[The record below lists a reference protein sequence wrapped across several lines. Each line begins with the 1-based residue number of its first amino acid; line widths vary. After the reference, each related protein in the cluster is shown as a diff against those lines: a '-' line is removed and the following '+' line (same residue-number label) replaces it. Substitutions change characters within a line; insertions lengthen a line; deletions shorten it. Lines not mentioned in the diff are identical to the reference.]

1 MKLIRKNDIDII
13 LQNTKNTPR
22 MAVCTYFTIDKPE
35 KFAGI
40 YTLFSKL
47 LLKGTKTRSAQ
58 ELANLIETNGIE
70 VSIKCKQDYIKVST
84 LFLNEDFDLALDIL
98 SDILENSTFENFE
111 KEVFKLKGEIVS
123 DLDSPQIKAS
133 DAFVERVYKD
143 HYYGNSLTKT
153 LNDVDKIQKQDIL
166 DTLKQ
171 IMNSKKV
178 ISIAG
183 DFSDEDKLT
192 DYFAQKFHFMK
203 NSSNSNGNDEI
214 SDLLTIPS
222 MGNTDE
228 ILKIVKNDAKQAQI
242 FKGVIVDTQFCE
254 DYPKIVVMNNIL
266 GSSGLS
272 SRLFVELRDKQGL
285 AYTVRSALEP
295 LKHSSLFYFYIG
307 TEPKNILKSLEGFK
321 IEAKKMADDFVS
333 DIELTGAK
341 ENILG
346 RLEYFS
352 QTNMQLA
359 SIAGYDYIMGLGLN
373 YEERYK
379 EKLNAVS
386 KEDVRQAAQK
396 YLLNPAVVSI
406 LAPEEYL
413 KNI

>member
-1 MKLIRKNDIDII
+1 MKLIQKDNIDII
-13 LQNTKNTPR
+13 LRNTKNTPR
-22 MAVCTYFTIDKPE
+22 MAVCMYFTIDIPE
-35 KFAGI
+35 KMAGI

-47 LLKGTKTRSAQ
+47 LLKGTKTRSAE
-58 ELANLIETNGIE
+58 ELADLIESNGIE
-70 VSIKCKQDYIKVST
+70 TSVKCKQDYLKVAT
-84 LFLNEDFDLALDIL
+84 LFLNEDFELALDIL
-98 SDILENSTFENFE
+98 SDILQNSTFENFE

-133 DAFVERVYKD
+133 DALIERVYQN
-143 HYYGNSLTKT
+143 HYYGNSLNKT
-153 LNDVDKIQKQDIL
+153 LADIDKIQKQDVIDVL
-166 DTLKQ
+166 AQ
-171 IMNSKKV
+171 IMNAKKV

-183 DFSDEDKLT
+183 DTKDEDKIV
-192 DYFAQKFHFMK
+192 DYFVQKFNFMK
-203 NSSNSNGNDEI
+203 TNNNNVSKIENV
-214 SDLLTIPS
+214 LAIPS
-222 MGNTDE
+222 LSSGED
-228 ILKIVKNDAKQAQI
+228 IIKIVKNDAKQAQI
-242 FKGVIVDTQFCE
+242 FKGIIVDTQFSE

-307 TEPKNILKSLEGFK
+307 TEPKNIEKSLEGFK
-321 IEAKKMADDFVS
+321 IESKKMVDSLVS

-359 SIAGYDYIMGLGLN
+359 SVAGYDYIMGFGLD
-373 YEERYK
+373 YEEKYK
-379 EKLNAVS
+379 AKLNAVT
-386 KEDVRQAAQK
+386 KEDIQSIAGK
-396 YLLNPAVVSI
+396 YLLNPAIVSI

>member
-1 MKLIRKNDIDII
+1 MKLIQKDNIDII
-13 LQNTKNTPR
+13 LRNTKNTPR
-22 MAVCTYFTIDKPE
+22 MAVCMYFTIDIPE
-35 KFAGI
+35 KMAGI

-47 LLKGTKTRSAQ
+47 LLKGTKTRSAE
-58 ELANLIETNGIE
+58 ELADLIESNGIE
-70 VSIKCKQDYIKVST
+70 TSVKCKQDYLKVAT
-84 LFLNEDFDLALDIL
+84 LFLNEDFELALDIL
-98 SDILENSTFENFE
+98 SDILQNSTFENFE

-133 DAFVERVYKD
+133 DALIERVYQN
-143 HYYGNSLTKT
+143 HYYGNSLNKT
-153 LNDVDKIQKQDIL
+153 LADIDKIQKQDVIDVL
-166 DTLKQ
+166 AQ
-171 IMNSKKV
+171 IMNAKKV

-183 DFSDEDKLT
+183 DIKDEDKIV
-192 DYFAQKFHFMK
+192 DYFVQKFNFMK
-203 NSSNSNGNDEI
+203 TNNNNVSKIENV
-214 SDLLTIPS
+214 LAIPS
-222 MGNTDE
+222 LSSGED
-228 ILKIVKNDAKQAQI
+228 IIKIVKNDAKQAQI
-242 FKGVIVDTQFCE
+242 FKGIIVDTQFSE

-307 TEPKNILKSLEGFK
+307 TEPKNIEKSLEGFK
-321 IEAKKMADDFVS
+321 IESKKMVDSLVS

-359 SIAGYDYIMGLGLN
+359 SVAGYDYIMGFGLD
-373 YEERYK
+373 YEEKYK
-379 EKLNAVS
+379 AKLNAVT
-386 KEDVRQAAQK
+386 KEDIQSIAGK
-396 YLLNPAVVSI
+396 YLLNPAIVSI